1 MLFNA
6 AGELSL
12 RTLKSNS
19 GLEDLYGSEVFYP
32 VCVFVTCLLALIMLF
47 GEKVH
52 LIRSSPNLS
61 LFWPL
66 LVISLLPN
74 AKVEIEELMNG
85 FDVSRLVLTITL
97 VPVCLLLSLLQ
108 FWPDIG
114 DLEPKYDDLAPHN
127 RPVLLL
133 TFVTFNGL
141 LIC

>member
-19 GLEDLYGSEVFYP
+19 GFGDLYGSEVFYP

-47 GEKVH
+47 GEKVY

-74 AKVEIEELMNG
+74 AKVEIEELVNG
-85 FDVSRLVLTITL
+85 FEVSRLVLTITL

-114 DLEPKYDDLAPHN
+114 DLEQKYDDLAPHN

-133 TFVTFNGL
+133 SHLFL
-141 LIC
+141 